1 MMLIV
6 TGLIDAG
13 SLSREDVAALTG
25 PMAKATRAEEG
36 CLAYAFYEDL
46 EQPGVYRIYEE
57 WESEAHLHA
66 HFATPH
72 MAAFQAKLKELGE
85 MKIDVGRFDSEGR
98 RPLR

>member
-1 MMLIV
+1 MLII

-13 SLSREDVAALTG
+13 GRSRDEIAALTG
-25 PMAKATRAEEG
+25 PMAKATRAEDG

-46 EQPGVYRIYEE
+46 EQPGSYRIYEE

-72 MAAFQAKLKELGE
+72 MADFQAKLKELGE
-85 MKIDVGRFDSEGR
+85 IKIDVGRYDSEGR
-98 RPLR
+98 RGLR